1 MVGLIGIA
9 VIVLI
14 VIFSIFYGYG
24 LFLKRETTGDLSGP
38 RAKCTICGKTFEKEE
53 MVERAIGI
61 EKLYYFC
68 GECINALHIDYL
80 NKKTNKS

>member
-24 LFLKRETTGDLSGP
+24 LFLKKRKHGRPLGTEGEMYDLRKKHLKRKKWLKGQSALKSFITFVGNASTP
-38 RAKCTICGKTFEKEE
+38 CT
-53 MVERAIGI
+53 
-61 EKLYYFC
+61 
-68 GECINALHIDYL
+68 
-80 NKKTNKS
+80 

>member
-24 LFLKRETTGDLSGP
+24 LFLKRENTGDLAGP
-38 RAKCTICGKTFEKEE
+38 RAKCTICGKHLKRKKWLKGQSALKSFITF
-53 MVERAIGI
+53 VG
-61 EKLYYFC
+61 
-68 GECINALHIDYL
+68 NAS
-80 NKKTNKS
+80 TPCT